1 METYKL
7 LIADSNP
14 ELCHGIA
21 KLLGEQYRIRFCHNG
36 QQALELLRS
45 FAPDLLYI
53 DLMLPQVDGL
63 TVLQTA
69 AQESLLPMT
78 MVSVGLQSP
87 YIERKLELLQVDYVV
102 RKPCSLKAI
111 TSNIREMALIAG
123 GEGGYV
129 TAPKQDAADV
139 LLQLGF
145 HAHLDGFRYVLTGF
159 PLYSGNPQQT
169 VTKELYPAIA
179 KIHGKTGKQVE
190 RSIRNAIN
198 KAWQHRDDSK
208 WRQYFQPAPDG
219 SIPRPTNMQLLH
231 VLMRAVS
238 AAQTA
243 EKIG

>member
-14 ELCHGIA
+14 ELCHSLA
-21 KLLGEQYRIRFCHNG
+21 KLLGEQYQIRVCHNG
-36 QQALELLRS
+36 QQALELLHS
-45 FAPDLLYI
+45 FDPDLLYI
-53 DLMLPQVDGL
+53 DLMLPQLDGL

-69 AQESLLPMT
+69 VQEDVMPVT

-87 YIERKLELLQVDYVV
+87 YIERKLEQLQVDYVV

-111 TSNIREMALIAG
+111 VSNIRELALIAG
-123 GEGGYV
+123 GEGGYG
-129 TAPKQDAADV
+129 APPAPEVSDV
-139 LLQLGF
+139 LLHLGF
-145 HAHLDGFRYVLTGF
+145 HSHLDGFRYVTAGF
-159 PLYSGNPQQT
+159 PLYSSNPQQT

-179 KIHGKTGKQVE
+179 KIYGKNGKHVE
-190 RSIRNAIN
+190 RSIRHAID
-198 KAWQHRDDSK
+198 KAWLHRDDSK

-231 VLMRAVS
+231 ILMRAVS
-238 AAQTA
+238 ATQTA